1 MSYWE
6 DIPDEIFEI
15 IDRYPTLDLDHMLV
29 ANGRFRALTGQFLR
43 GAHLR
48 WAAQRLKDKMAKD
61 KEAFYGTVVDD

>member
-1 MSYWE
+1 MAVWD

-15 IDRYPTLDLDHMLV
+15 IDRYPTLDLDHMLE
-29 ANGRFRALTGQFLR
+29 ANPRFRLLTATYLR

-48 WAAQRLKDKMAKD
+48 WRAEKLKAKMEAD